1 MWLYNDQEYAE
12 IGEGIGF
19 VYLITNLRTNRKY
32 IGKKNFYFS
41 KTKQVKGK
49 KKRVKVESDWKD
61 YYGSNEELNHHVN
74 IFGKDAFK
82 REILRL
88 CSSKGEMSYFEA
100 KYQFENSVLES
111 DNWYNSWISCKIHTK
126 HLTFLKKHS
135 MIKKM
140 KKEVDNGPSTQEPPE
155 KGQKKGRQSKAKGS
169 PHEGKKEEVNSY
181 AHAGS

>member
-1 MWLYNDQEYAE
+1 MWLYNEQEYSEVGDA
-12 IGEGIGF
+12 IGF

-49 KKRVKVESDWKD
+49 KKRYKAESDWKD

-88 CSSKGEMSYFEA
+88 CFSKGEMSYFEA

-111 DNWYNSWISCKIHTK
+111 DNWYNSWISCKIHSK
-126 HLTFLKKHS
+126 HLTFLKKKV
-135 MIKKM
+135 IIDNM
-140 KKEVDNGPSTQEPPE
+140 KGVSNAPSTQKPSE
-155 KGQKKGRQSKAKGS
+155 KRQKKSRQPKAKGS